1 MPGTASLAQKE
12 QTRRRPSI
20 ASQWLFPSLTDLFF
34 IITFSLTFLAG
45 STGWDNL
52 VRDGDTGMHIRAGE
66 YILATHQVPSQD
78 LFSFSRAGQPWADWE
93 WLSQAA
99 FALLHNW
106 AGLKGVL
113 LFSGV
118 LLAAVFTLLMRQA
131 LWRGANSIVALVLV
145 FMAINTMSV
154 HMLARPHIFTMLFLM
169 VAMFLIAADRRH
181 RSAAVWLLL
190 PLTTL
195 WANMHGGFAILVPIL
210 GLLVLGSA
218 VEACL
223 YPSERDSRWSDAGRY
238 AVLGLGAGLASL
250 VNPYGIRLHL
260 HILEIMSAK
269 WLINVVTEFAS
280 PSFRSEQMLVFM
292 ALLFLG
298 LAVVVPLIQKRK
310 MTEALWIVLFAY
322 CGLMSIRHVPLFGLA
337 VVPIIA
343 EEISAWWQTWT
354 RCKPRSSV
362 QAVLNDLSAQIGAYF
377 APVTLCVPIFVLVV
391 AVGGWVH
398 WPTDIHPNACPAGM
412 IARNARQIES
422 ARIFTSD
429 QWGDYLI
436 YHYFPKQRVFIDGR
450 SDFYGE
456 RIVSDYLKIRDGQ
469 HAWKQ
474 LLDQNRFDM
483 VLCPVDWAL
492 ASLLKYQPD
501 WRVIE
506 DDGKAIL
513 FQRRT

>member
-1 MPGTASLAQKE
+1 L
-12 QTRRRPSI
+12 
-20 ASQWLFPSLTDLFF
+20 LFPSLTDLFF
-34 IITFSLTFLAG
+34 IFTFSFAFLAT
-45 STGWDNL
+45 SAGWESL
-52 VRDGDTGMHIRAGE
+52 LRDSDTGMHIRAGD
-66 YILATHQVPSQD
+66 YILATHRVPTQD
-78 LFSFSRAGQPWADWE
+78 LFSFSRAGQPWPDWE
-93 WLSQAA
+93 WLSQAT
-99 FALLHNW
+99 FALLHDW
-106 AGLKGVL
+106 WGLKGVV

-118 LLAAVFTLLMRQA
+118 LIAAVFTLLMRQA

-145 FMAINTMSV
+145 FMAIDTMFV
-154 HMLARPHIFTMLFLM
+154 HLLARPHIFTMLFLT

-195 WANMHGGFAILVPIL
+195 WANMHGGFAILFPIL

-223 YPSERDSRWSDAGRY
+223 YPGERASRWSDALRY
-238 AVLGLGAGLASL
+238 ACLGLGAGLASL

-260 HILEIMSAK
+260 HILDILSAK
-269 WLINVVTEFAS
+269 WLVSVVVEFAS

-298 LAVVVPLIQKRK
+298 LAIVFPLVQKRK
-310 MTEALWIVLFAY
+310 MTEALWILFLAY
-322 CGLMSIRHVPLFGLA
+322 CGLISVRHVPLFALI
-337 VVPIIA
+337 VVPLVA
-343 EEISAWWQTWT
+343 EELSTWWEAWILGKSRTSI
-354 RCKPRSSV
+354 PG
-362 QAVLNDLSAQIGAYF
+362 VLNDLCAQIGRYF
-377 APVTLCVPIFVLVV
+377 GPVTLCVPIFVLVV
-391 AVGGWVH
+391 ALGAWVR
-398 WPTDIHPNACPAGM
+398 WPTDISANRCPAGM
-412 IARNARQIES
+412 IARHASQIEF

-436 YHYFPKQRVFIDGR
+436 YHYYPQIRVFIDGR

-456 RIVSDYLKIRDGQ
+456 RIATDYLKLSQGQ

-474 LLDQNRFDM
+474 LLDQYRFDM

-513 FQRRT
+513 FQKEDVKSRNPA